1 MRVIVS
7 ILFLAAL
14 ALAQSGR
21 VAPVAGKAD
30 ADGPSAEQ
38 LFKEADTYQR
48 TKFLEYEKSKIPYS
62 EKLHRETIREQK
74 IVAAKNAAI
83 LAARQSIADGDQY
96 FLGMLH
102 WLAGNEDG
110 AATAL
115 RKFTGSPEPP
125 ADRLQSARH
134 VIVII
139 DARRRA
145 FDEAE
150 KILAAYLV
158 TDPIELNQRIKMES
172 ALAQAYRAEAKWPQ
186 ALVHAED
193 AYRLSKANFQKF
205 SSRALALQDLHDFGS
220 LIYDIHRDAGETAKA
235 EKALWELRKTAA
247 FVESTTIYYWSV
259 DKMVA
264 LLTETGRKEQAL
276 TYYQKA
282 LIESQTDFPSKAWRD
297 DILRRLKKREKQ
309 YLLLGE
315 PAPALE
321 SVAQWLTA
329 DAKPLADLRGKVIL
343 IDFWATWCGPCYK
356 TFPLLSKWQSELQK
370 DGLVVLGLTRFYGQA
385 NGSKLEEPEEIEY
398 LREFRAQQEMNYEV
412 VVSRDMT
419 NQVNYD
425 ALALPTVVLIDRK
438 GTIRYL
444 ETGTGKEEELERS
457 LRRLL
462 AEK

>member
-1 MRVIVS
+1 MRVIVT

-30 ADGPSAEQ
+30 ADDPSAEQ

-48 TKFLEYEKSKIPYS
+48 TKFLEYEKNKIPYS
-62 EKLHRETIREQK
+62 EKLHRDTIREQK
-74 IVAAKNAAI
+74 VLAAKNAAI
-83 LAARQSIADGDQY
+83 LAARKSVADGDQY

-102 WLAGNEDG
+102 WLAGNDEG

-115 RKFTGSPEPP
+115 RIFTASSEPA

-134 VIVII
+134 VIVIL

-150 KILAAYLV
+150 KILAAYLA

-172 ALAQAYRAEAKWPQ
+172 ALAEAYRTEAKWPQ
-186 ALVHAED
+186 ALAHAED

-220 LIYDIHRDAGETAKA
+220 LVYDIHRDAGDTANA
-235 EKALWELRKTAA
+235 EKTLEEMRKTAA

-259 DKMVA
+259 DKMVG

-276 TYYQKA
+276 AYYQRS
-282 LIESQTDFPSKAWRD
+282 LVESQTDFTSKAWKD

-315 PAPALE
+315 PAPALA

-329 DAKPLADLRGKVIL
+329 DAKPLADLRGKVVL

-356 TFPLLSKWQSELQK
+356 TFPLLSQWQSELQN

-385 NGSKLEEPEEIEY
+385 NGSKMEEPQEIEY
-398 LREFRAQQEMNYEV
+398 LREFRTQQDMKYEV

-425 ALALPTVVLIDRK
+425 ALALPTAVLIDRK
-438 GTIRYL
+438 GIIRYL
-444 ETGTGKEEELERS
+444 ETGTGKEEELERTM
-457 LRRLL
+457 RKLL